1 MGVINP
7 VYEFGISAQ
16 SDYKK
21 EAFDFIRIFMED
33 DFQTETVSVQ
43 CGYTFPG
50 KTSAFD
56 EFCKKQLEIPSVY
69 SPSEG
74 LYQEKD
80 FYYRSGKKTEIE
92 PIDEERLAYVK
103 EYILNSKDLPVVD
116 NKLLEIIAE
125 ELEPYYNGDKT
136 LDEVTAIIQSR
147 AEIYMNE
154 NR

>member
-1 MGVINP
+1 M
-7 VYEFGISAQ
+7 
-16 SDYKK
+16 
-21 EAFDFIRIFMED
+21 
-33 DFQTETVSVQ
+33 
-43 CGYTFPG
+43 
-50 KTSAFD
+50 
-56 EFCKKQLEIPSVY
+56 Y